1 MSDKDLEL
9 KGKDSKSLNKTIFI
23 PSFLVVGGATLYGLL
38 NNDGLTKVAS
48 GFFTFSLRN
57 FGWLYQ
63 IISIVALM
71 FVAVLTFS
79 KLGNIRFGGS
89 DAKPDFPFWTWFAMT
104 LTGGVSTGLITY
116 AVNEPI
122 IYFAN
127 IYGEMANTGIEA
139 GSSMAAIFGMARS
152 YYNWTFIPYAM
163 YALTGVLSAYLY
175 FNKNKPLSI
184 SASLIPIFGEKIT
197 KGIWSEI
204 IEILSLLAIAL
215 GLASSLGAGLA
226 LLGAGVEV
234 AYGIKQ
240 GPVIWLI
247 FTIVIAVTFI
257 FSSVLGLEKGISWF
271 ANLNSKIFYILLGV
285 VFLIGP
291 SVYILKIQTIGLG
304 YWFQNFWV
312 WGLDPIDVGGEALVM
327 WWTLYDWAIWIAY
340 APLMGLF
347 LATIAYGRTIREFMV
362 VNWVLPSVFSI
373 VWFAV
378 WGGTALHWQ
387 AIGKVDLAQIIS
399 DKGAVAG
406 LWAFLQNVPLAII
419 IIPVLMITLI
429 LSFSTNANGMTR
441 TIASMCTRNI
451 KHDEEPKMWLKVLW
465 GTTISA
471 IAFIMVAFGGGVQG
485 VDGVK
490 YLAAAGG
497 FVVLF
502 LFILQVASAIKLFFF
517 DEKVE

>member
-1 MSDKDLEL
+1 MSNNAANL
-9 KGKDSKSLNKTIFI
+9 GNNGSKSLNKTIFI

-38 NNDGLTKVAS
+38 NNEGLTKAAS

-63 IISIVALM
+63 IVSIVALL
-71 FVAVLTFS
+71 FCAALTFS
-79 KLGNIRFGGS
+79 KLGKIKFGGNE
-89 DAKPDFPFWTWFAMT
+89 AEPQFPFWTWFAMT

-127 IYGEMANTGIEA
+127 IYGEMVNTGVEI
-139 GSSMAAIFGMARS
+139 SSPMAAIFGMGRS

-175 FNKNKPLSI
+175 FNKKKPLTI
-184 SASLIPIFGEKIT
+184 SASLIPLFGEKIT
-197 KGIWSEI
+197 KGLVSEI

-226 LLGAGVEV
+226 LLSSGVEV

-240 GPVIWLI
+240 GPIIWLI
-247 FTIVIAVTFI
+247 FSIIIAATFI

-271 ANLNSKIFYILLGV
+271 ANLNSKIFYILLAV

-291 SVYILKIQTIGLG
+291 SVYIMRISTIGIG
-304 YWFQNFWV
+304 YWLQNFWV
-312 WGLDPIDVGGEALVM
+312 WGLDPIDIGGEALVM

-347 LATIAYGRTIREFMV
+347 LATIAYGRTIRQFMV
-362 VNWVLPSVFSI
+362 VNWILPSAFSM
-373 VWFAV
+373 VWFGV
-378 WGGTALHWQ
+378 WGGTALYWQ
-387 AIGKVDLAQIIS
+387 QIGKVDLVKVITES
-399 DKGAVAG
+399 GAVAG
-406 LWAFLQNVPLAII
+406 LWAFLQNIPLSFI
-419 IIPVLMITLI
+419 IIPVLMVTLI

-465 GTTISA
+465 GVTIST
-471 IAFIMVAFGGGVQG
+471 IAFIMVAFGGGAQG

-490 YLAAAGG
+490 FLAAAGG

-502 LFILQVASAIKLFFF
+502 LFILQVGSAIKLFFF
-517 DEKVE
+517 DENLE